1 MLGARCPVR
10 RGSTFRVQ
18 GSAVSG
24 RPGSRFAALSARSA
38 PALLVLLAILP
49 RVQPIAAGGGQGG
62 PVTFNKDVAPIVF
75 ERCASCHHP
84 GGAGPFSLLTYASAR
99 QYASQI
105 ARATSERYMPP
116 WKADAADGPF
126 VGQHPLTGEQI
137 GTIRRWVD
145 GGAVEGNPADLPP
158 PPRIAAGWQLG
169 APDLVVTLDRP
180 YTLRADGSD
189 VFRIFVVPLPVDAA
203 PRHVRGVEFLPGNPK
218 VVHHAN
224 IRVDRTPASR
234 RYDEEDP
241 GPGYEGLI
249 AHSATYPDGFF
260 LGWTP
265 GQVSPILPKGLTWR
279 LDRGTD
285 LVVEVHMQPSG
296 KPEVVK
302 PSIGLFFGAEPAEKT
317 PGMIRLGRQSIDI
330 PAGDNLYA
338 IDDSYVLPVDV
349 EVQAVQPHAHYRARS
364 LTATAT
370 LPDGRLRQL
379 IRIQDWDFRW
389 QHVYRYVTPIALPK
403 GTTLRTRYI
412 YDNSASNPR
421 NPVIPPRRVFW
432 GQRSSDEMGDVWIQV
447 LTRTPADLEALNN
460 QLAPKVM
467 AEDAIGYER
476 TIQSE
481 PASVA
486 LHDDVAMLYLRLGRP
501 KEAVAH
507 FERSVAL
514 NPGAAA
520 THFNL
525 GTALT
530 VAGRLDEAVEQYRE
544 ALRLRPDYAQA
555 HNNLGGIL
563 LQRAQLAEAVA
574 HIAEARRLDP
584 SNVQARNNAVM
595 AVSLAERHAQQ
606 SGGTDSDANATLSAA
621 RAALNGR

>member
-1 MLGARCPVR
+1 M
-10 RGSTFRVQ
+10 Q
-18 GSAVSG
+18 
-24 RPGSRFAALSARSA
+24 GSRFALAAV
-38 PALLVLLAILP
+38 ALLVLSAGVLP
-49 RVQPIAAGGGQGG
+49 SAVGVAQTG
-62 PVTFNKDVAPIVF
+62 PVTFNKDIAPIVF

-126 VGQHPLTGEQI
+126 VGQHPLTLEEI
-137 GTIRRWVD
+137 GIIRRWVD

-169 APDLVVTLDRP
+169 APDLVVTLDQP
-180 YTLRADGSD
+180 YTLRADGTD

-302 PSIGLFFGAEPAEKT
+302 PSVGFFFGAEPADKT

-507 FERSVAL
+507 FERSAAL

-555 HNNLGGIL
+555 HNNLSGVL
-563 LQRAQLAEAVA
+563 LQRGQLAEAVA

-584 SNVQARNNAVM
+584 SNVEARNNAVM
-595 AVSLAERHAQQ
+595 AVRLAERHAQQ
-606 SGGTDSDANATLSAA
+606 SGGTDPDANATLSAA
-621 RAALNGR
+621 RAALAVR

>member
-1 MLGARCPVR
+1 
-10 RGSTFRVQ
+10 
-18 GSAVSG
+18 
-24 RPGSRFAALSARSA
+24 
-38 PALLVLLAILP
+38 
-49 RVQPIAAGGGQGG
+49 
-62 PVTFNKDVAPIVF
+62 
-75 ERCASCHHP
+75 
-84 GGAGPFSLLTYASAR
+84 
-99 QYASQI
+99 
-105 ARATSERYMPP
+105 
-116 WKADAADGPF
+116 
-126 VGQHPLTGEQI
+126 
-137 GTIRRWVD
+137 
-145 GGAVEGNPADLPP
+145 
-158 PPRIAAGWQLG
+158 
-169 APDLVVTLDRP
+169 
-180 YTLRADGSD
+180 
-189 VFRIFVVPLPVDAA
+189 
-203 PRHVRGVEFLPGNPK
+203 
-218 VVHHAN
+218 
-224 IRVDRTPASR
+224 
-234 RYDEEDP
+234 
-241 GPGYEGLI
+241 
-249 AHSATYPDGFF
+249 
-260 LGWTP
+260 
-265 GQVSPILPKGLTWR
+265 
-279 LDRGTD
+279 
-285 LVVEVHMQPSG
+285 
-296 KPEVVK
+296 
-302 PSIGLFFGAEPAEKT
+302 
-317 PGMIRLGRQSIDI
+317 MIRLGRQSIDI

-338 IDDSYVLPVDV
+338 IDDSFVLPVDV

-403 GTTLRTRYI
+403 GTTLTMRYI

-486 LHDDVAMLYLRLGRP
+486 LHDDVALLYLRLGRP

-507 FERSVAL
+507 FERSAAL

-555 HNNLGGIL
+555 HNNLSGIL
-563 LQRAQLAEAVA
+563 LQ
-574 HIAEARRLDP
+574 
-584 SNVQARNNAVM
+584 
-595 AVSLAERHAQQ
+595 
-606 SGGTDSDANATLSAA
+606 TWSA
-621 RAALNGR
+621 G